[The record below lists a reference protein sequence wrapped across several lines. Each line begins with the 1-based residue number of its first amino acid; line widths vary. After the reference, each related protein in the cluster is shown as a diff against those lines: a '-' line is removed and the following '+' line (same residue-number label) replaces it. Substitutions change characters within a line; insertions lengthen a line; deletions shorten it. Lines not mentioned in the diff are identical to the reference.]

1 MRKKRNEHKFRS
13 FMGKFLPYAAAFLM
27 IFGIAKVGTES
38 KNDSEAGSINMN
50 AMAAENYNVSADQL
64 SELYVVASLSN
75 SFNLASVD
83 TVAGNYVIVQSMKEI
98 SQTTTDRIEKP
109 SVINTNIS
117 RGVQTYVVNDGDT
130 MTSIAAKYGVTT
142 DQIRWSNGL
151 KNTNVEVGQVLKVPT
166 IPGIVY
172 TVKAGDSAESLASK
186 YNSTAENIIA
196 YNDLEG
202 GTLIIDSQ
210 IVLPGGVLPFTERPE
225 YVAPVHT
232 YSNYSFS
239 GSYASRQ
246 NMVVVARGAY
256 NGIYNNPAG
265 INGNPMVRGQ
275 CTWYAWYWRAT
286 EGVAMG
292 LRPMPGG
299 ATLSH
304 ARYWA
309 SRAAAMGFK
318 VNRTPSVG
326 AVFQTTSGYYGHVG
340 IVLAVNPDGSIK
352 VREMNLDSRGVG
364 TLTEGIIPAS
374 SVGSFN
380 YIH

>member
-1 MRKKRNEHKFRS
+1 MKKKKRNQHPFLS
-13 FMGKFLPYAAAFLM
+13 FMGKVLPYLAVFLM
-27 IFGIAKVGTES
+27 IFGVAKVGADT
-38 KNDSEAGSINMN
+38 KNDPNADSLNMN
-50 AMAAENYNVSADQL
+50 VMAANDYNVSADQL

-75 SFNLASVD
+75 SFDLASIE
-83 TVAGNYVIVQSMKEI
+83 TVASNYVIVSAMKEI
-98 SQTTTDRIEKP
+98 SQTSVDWIEKP
-109 SVINTNIS
+109 NITNTNIS
-117 RGVQTYVVNDGDT
+117 RGVDTYVVNEGDT
-130 MTSIAAKYGVTT
+130 MASIAAKYGLTM

-151 KNTNVEVGQVLKVPT
+151 KKTDVTVGQSLKIPVGT
-166 IPGIVY
+166 PGIVY
-172 TVKAGDSAESLASK
+172 TVKAGDTLDSLATK
-186 YNSTAENIIA
+186 YNSSAEGIVA

-202 GTLIIDSQ
+202 MNLAEGMQ
-210 IVLPGGVLPFTERPE
+210 IVLPNGVLPVTERPE
-225 YVAPVHT
+225 YVAPVYNYT
-232 YSNYSFS
+232 YS
-239 GSYASRQ
+239 GSYANRQ
-246 NMVVVARGAY
+246 NMIVIARGAY
-256 NGIYNNPAG
+256 NGIYSDPAG

-286 EGVAMG
+286 EGVRMG
-292 LRPMPGG
+292 LRAMPGG

-309 SRAAAMGFK
+309 TRAASLGFT

-340 IVLAVNPDGSIK
+340 IVLDVYGDGSIL

-374 SVGSFN
+374 SVSSFN

>member
-1 MRKKRNEHKFRS
+1 
-13 FMGKFLPYAAAFLM
+13 MGKFLPYAAAFLV
-27 IFGIAKVGTES
+27 IFGIAKVGSES
-38 KNDSEAGSINMN
+38 KNESDTGSINMN

-83 TVAGNYVIVQSMKEI
+83 TVAGNYVVVQSMKEI

-109 SVINTNIS
+109 SIINTNIS
-117 RGVQTYVVNDGDT
+117 RGVQTYVVGDGET
-130 MTSIAAKYGVTT
+130 MASIAAKYGVTT

-151 KNTNVEVGQVLKVPT
+151 KKTDVEVGQVLKVPT
-166 IPGIVY
+166 TPGIVY
-172 TVKAGDSAESLASK
+172 TIKAGDTADDLARK
-186 YNSTAENIIA
+186 YGSTAEKIIA

-202 GTLIIDSQ
+202 GNMIIGAQ
-210 IVLPGGVLPFTERPE
+210 IVLPGGSLPYTERPE
-225 YVAPVHT
+225 YVAPVIH
-232 YSNYSFS
+232 NYNYNYS
-239 GSYASRQ
+239 GSYNSRQ
-246 NMVVVARGAY
+246 NMRVVARGAY

-286 EGVAMG
+286 EGAAMG

-309 SRAAAMGFK
+309 SRAAALGFR
-318 VNRTPSVG
+318 VDRTPSVG

-340 IVLAVNPDGSIK
+340 IVLAVNPDNSIF
-352 VREMNLDSRGVG
+352 VREMNLDSRGAG
-364 TLTEGIIPAS
+364 TLTEGTIPAS

>member
-1 MRKKRNEHKFRS
+1 
-13 FMGKFLPYAAAFLM
+13 
-27 IFGIAKVGTES
+27 
-38 KNDSEAGSINMN
+38 MN

-130 MTSIAAKYGVTT
+130 MASIAAKYGVTT

-265 INGNPMVRGQ
+265 INGNP

-309 SRAAAMGFK
+309 SRAAAMGFT

>member
-13 FMGKFLPYAAAFLM
+13 FMGKFLPYVAAFLV

-38 KNDSEAGSINMN
+38 KNEAEAGSINMN

-98 SQTTTDRIEKP
+98 SQTTVDRIEKP

-117 RGVQTYVVNDGDT
+117 RGVQTYVVNDGET
-130 MTSIAAKYGVTT
+130 MASIAAKYGVTT

-151 KNTNVEVGQVLKVPT
+151 KNTDVEVGQVLKVPT
-166 IPGIVY
+166 TPGIVY
-172 TVKAGDSAESLASK
+172 TIKAGDSAESLASK
-186 YNSTAENIIA
+186 YQSTAENIIA

-202 GTLIIDSQ
+202 GNLIIGAQ
-210 IVLPGGVLPFTERPE
+210 IVLPGGILPFVERPE
-225 YVAPVHT
+225 YVVPT
-232 YSNYSFS
+232 YSYSYSYS

-246 NMVVVARGAY
+246 DMVVVAQGAY

-265 INGNPMVRGQ
+265 INGNPMIRGQ

-286 EGVAMG
+286 EGAAMG
-292 LRPMPGG
+292 LRVMPGG
-299 ATLSH
+299 ATLGH

-309 SRAAAMGFK
+309 TQASRLGFA
-318 VNRTPSVG
+318 VDRTPSVG

-340 IVLAVNPDGSIK
+340 IVLAVNADGSIK